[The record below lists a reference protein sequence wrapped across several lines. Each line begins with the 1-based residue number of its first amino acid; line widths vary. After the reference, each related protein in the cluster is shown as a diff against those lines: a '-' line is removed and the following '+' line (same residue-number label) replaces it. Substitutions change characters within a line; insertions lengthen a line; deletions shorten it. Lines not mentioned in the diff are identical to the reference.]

1 MLYDNLSLV
10 EVHMEEAQPRPKYQ
24 SILLNLGTQQAP
36 PVEVHVVLE
45 IPSGVEEGMCTDST
59 VI

>member
-36 PVEVHVVLE
+36 PVEVLE